1 MVHSEG
7 LRTMR
12 SLLYL
17 EETQTGGTVST
28 GASWR
33 RRQGK
38 GPDQVGER
46 MASCQSAYTG
56 GWTRE

>member
-28 GASWR
+28 DASWR
-33 RRQGK
+33 RWQGK

-46 MASCQSAYTG
+46 MASC
-56 GWTRE
+56 